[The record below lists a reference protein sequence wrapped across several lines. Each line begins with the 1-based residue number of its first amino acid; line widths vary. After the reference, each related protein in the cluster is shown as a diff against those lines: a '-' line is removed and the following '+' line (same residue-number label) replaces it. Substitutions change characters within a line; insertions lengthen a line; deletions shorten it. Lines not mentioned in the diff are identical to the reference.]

1 MTNAMALQ
9 PDLPRIDNQSDMV
22 LYWTSHQSAMAML
35 NAFLSV
41 STWSAGAPSP
51 VRYLTRRGKVNTTDL
66 LQFSLGA
73 AFDILGEVTGD
84 LTQEQ
89 ADWRPPGKANTIGS
103 IYSHILTYVDYYVR
117 NYLIEAKP
125 QPVTVESRSAEL
137 WMQDVQ
143 VNLSE
148 LHAYAGQVRSTAQDW
163 LSTVNP
169 KDLERRELT
178 TAGEINMAQ
187 ALELFVIWHIN
198 AHCGEISA
206 LKGCQGLKGYPW

>member
-1 MTNAMALQ
+1 MA
-9 PDLPRIDNQSDMV
+9 V
-22 LYWTSHQSAMAML
+22 L

-41 STWSAGAPSP
+41 STWSAGASRP
-51 VRYLTRRGKVNTTDL
+51 VRYSTRRGKVNTTDL

-73 AFDILGEVTGD
+73 AFDILGEVTAD

-89 ADWRPPGKANTIGS
+89 ADWRPPGNANTIGS

-148 LHAYAGQVRSTAQDW
+148 LHAYAGQVRSTVKNW

-169 KDLERRELT
+169 EDLERRELT

-187 ALELFVIWHIN
+187 ALELFIIWHIN